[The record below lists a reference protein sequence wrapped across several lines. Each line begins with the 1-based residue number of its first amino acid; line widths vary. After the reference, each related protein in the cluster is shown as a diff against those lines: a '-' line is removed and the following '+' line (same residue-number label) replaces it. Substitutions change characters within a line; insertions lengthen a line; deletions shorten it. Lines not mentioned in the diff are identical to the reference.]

1 MATRN
6 SRAELQ
12 AMLRDPAGVF
22 RSPRVVLDHPD
33 LTPSRAGATAESSA
47 TKDILV
53 GHTRLAHLPIRC
65 PALD

>member
-33 LTPSRAGATAESSA
+33 LTPSRAGPTAESSA

-53 GHTRLAHLPIRC
+53 
-65 PALD
+65 